1 MNRIPSTLNSQFISN
16 YHIISHRFELTYI
29 PLTYQST
36 TASAKNN
43 KMIATFAIF
52 FGLLQIHA
60 FGFIPQSKMKTSK
73 HHSYTSH
80 HQIVYKKRIRISN
93 IRLASISNSDDYND
107 DTSSASSLDM
117 SSLRKRIQKQDNQYT
132 NLLLEQSKYTD
143 EERIIPDSVH
153 IILFHPGTPKQH
165 VHTIEYP
172 VGSGENMILAFES
185 QTNSIRFARML
196 QQDLDFAE
204 PSVSRVFFIIIY

>member
-1 MNRIPSTLNSQFISN
+1 
-16 YHIISHRFELTYI
+16 
-29 PLTYQST
+29 
-36 TASAKNN
+36 
-43 KMIATFAIF
+43 MIVTFAIF

-60 FGFIPQSKMKTSK
+60 FGFIPQSKMKTSQ
-73 HHSYTSH
+73 HHAYTLQP
-80 HQIVYKKRIRISN
+80 QIVYKKRIRNSN
-93 IRLASISNSDDYND
+93 IPLASTSDDD
-107 DTSSASSLDM
+107 DYDDDSSSSSLDM
-117 SSLRKRIQKQDNQYT
+117 SSLRQRIQKQDNQYT

-153 IILFHPGTPKQH
+153 IILFHPDTPKQH

-185 QTNSIRFARML
+185 QTDSIRFARML

-204 PSVSRVFFIIIY
+204 PSVSSRVMFLTIYWKEVSMLVW

>member
-1 MNRIPSTLNSQFISN
+1 
-16 YHIISHRFELTYI
+16 
-29 PLTYQST
+29 
-36 TASAKNN
+36 
-43 KMIATFAIF
+43 MIVTFAIL

-60 FGFIPQSKMKTSK
+60 FGFIPQSKMKTSLY
-73 HHSYTSH
+73 HVYTSQ
-80 HQIVYKKRIRISN
+80 HQIVYKKRIRNSN
-93 IRLASISNSDDYND
+93 NNIHLASTSDDDND

-117 SSLRKRIQKQDNQYT
+117 SSLRKRIQKQDDQYT

-143 EERIIPDSVH
+143 EERFIPDSVH
-153 IILFHPGTPKQH
+153 IILFHPDTPKQH

-185 QTNSIRFARML
+185 SSDCIQFSRML

-204 PSVSRVFFIIIY
+204 PSVIECCLLTYIGRCRCVLVWQKLKRVDRRSFHTLSSLGIL

>member
-1 MNRIPSTLNSQFISN
+1 
-16 YHIISHRFELTYI
+16 
-29 PLTYQST
+29 
-36 TASAKNN
+36 
-43 KMIATFAIF
+43 MIVTFAIF

-60 FGFIPQSKMKTSK
+60 FGFIPQSMKTSQY
-73 HHSYTSH
+73 HAISH
-80 HQIVYKKRIRISN
+80 HQIVYKKRIRNSN
-93 IRLASISNSDDYND
+93 IRLASISNSDDCDDD

-117 SSLRKRIQKQDNQYT
+117 SSLRQRIQKQDNQYT

-153 IILFHPGTPKQH
+153 IILFHPDTPKQH

-185 QTNSIRFARML
+185 SSDCIRFARML

-204 PSVSRVFFIIIY
+204 PSVSRVLFSIIHWKVSMYA

>member
-1 MNRIPSTLNSQFISN
+1 
-16 YHIISHRFELTYI
+16 
-29 PLTYQST
+29 
-36 TASAKNN
+36 
-43 KMIATFAIF
+43 MIVTFAIF

-60 FGFIPQSKMKTSK
+60 FGFIIPQSKMKTSQY
-73 HHSYTSH
+73 HAYTSQ
-80 HQIVYKKRIRISN
+80 HQIVYKTRIRNSN
-93 IRLASISNSDDYND
+93 IQLASISNSDDYND
-107 DTSSASSLDM
+107 DTSTSSLDM
-117 SSLRKRIQKQDNQYT
+117 SSLRKRIKKQDNQYT

-153 IILFHPGTPKQH
+153 IILFHPDTPKQH

-185 QTNSIRFARML
+185 SSDCIQFSRML

-204 PSVSRVFFIIIY
+204 PSVSRVLFINIYRKVSMCTCLAKHIETCR